1 MFDNLKNMGSL
12 MDLMRNAGQV
22 QERIKGVHENLAKRT
37 VSADAAAGAVVAT
50 VNGRLELVKLTI
62 DKSRANAADTELL
75 EDLIVSAV
83 RAAQDKAADMMK
95 EEMQKAATDLGLPPG
110 MMP

>member
-1 MFDNLKNMGSL
+1 
-12 MDLMRNAGQV
+12 
-22 QERIKGVHENLAKRT
+22 
-37 VSADAAAGAVVAT
+37 
-50 VNGRLELVKLTI
+50 VKLTI